1 MEEEDRFLRDRDGHR
16 NEFKETVSSRR
27 SKTSDKGEKKSVFS
41 SRASLGITAVS
52 TILQG
57 GVPGPEVVG

>member
-1 MEEEDRFLRDRDGHR
+1 MGIEM
-16 NEFKETVSSRR
+16 SSRKLCLLDAAR
-27 SKTSDKGEKKSVFS
+27 LLVKEKKSVFS
-41 SRASLGITAVS
+41 SRASLGITAIS